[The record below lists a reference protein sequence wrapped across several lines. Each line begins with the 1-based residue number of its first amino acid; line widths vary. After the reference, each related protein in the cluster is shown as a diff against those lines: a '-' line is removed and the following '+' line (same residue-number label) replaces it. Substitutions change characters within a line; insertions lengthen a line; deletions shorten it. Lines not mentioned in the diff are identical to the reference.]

1 MKKDRLI
8 IALLFTL
15 LLSGCAFAQQ
25 KGIVRMTTLIGEDS
39 VLVTKYPSK
48 TLEFN
53 YNGDTLFS
61 SIYVD
66 SISEGVINCCMYVD
80 YPKNTDLSNTMVK
93 VVFVDGS
100 YDYLMPHRIDSD
112 LYVEYDFNQNV
123 FLKLYTIGVKEIFF
137 NNSLESSK
145 LDDVNYFSY
154 FLNNHYK

>member
-1 MKKDRLI
+1 MRKDKLI

-15 LLSGCAFAQQ
+15 LLSGCAIAQQ
-25 KGIVRMTTLIGEDS
+25 KGIVRMSTLVGKDS

-61 SIYVD
+61 SIYID
-66 SISEGVINCCMYVD
+66 SLSHGEINCWMYVN

-93 VVFVDGS
+93 VVFEDGS

-112 LYVEYDFNQNV
+112 LYVEYDFNQSI

-145 LDDVNYFSY
+145 LDDINYFSY